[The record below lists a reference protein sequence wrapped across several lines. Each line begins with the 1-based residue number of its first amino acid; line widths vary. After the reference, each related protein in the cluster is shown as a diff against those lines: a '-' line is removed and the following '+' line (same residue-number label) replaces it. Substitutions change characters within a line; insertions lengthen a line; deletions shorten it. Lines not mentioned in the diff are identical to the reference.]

1 MERQKLVAVLAAA
14 VLPLVAAPSR
24 LTAAAHVANA
34 MALVAAP
41 RKRSLRKRL
50 PKVAV
55 VAAVVLPPVAA
66 PNRPTV
72 AAHVASVMAN
82 VDALRRKLHH
92 LQRQPVH
99 TIPCR
104 LNLVPS

>member
-1 MERQKLVAVLAAA
+1 VLAAA

-24 LTAAAHVANA
+24 PTAAAHAANA

-72 AAHVASVMAN
+72 VAHAASVMAN
-82 VDALRRKLHH
+82 VDAPRKKLHH
-92 LQRQPVH
+92 LQRPPVH
-99 TIPCR
+99 TILCR
-104 LNLVPS
+104 LSLVPN